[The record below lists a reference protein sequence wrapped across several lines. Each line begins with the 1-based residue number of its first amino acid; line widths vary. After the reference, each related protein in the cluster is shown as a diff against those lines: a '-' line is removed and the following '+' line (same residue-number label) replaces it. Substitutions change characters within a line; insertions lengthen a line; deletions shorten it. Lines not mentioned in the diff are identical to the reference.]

1 MQLVSQELGI
11 GGGYK
16 SMEINLSIKRSQLKI
31 LLLIFFSYALL
42 GSSDDTEQK
51 RLRLDVLTRAP
62 EVIVIEPIGIQ
73 INRQIT
79 NSLKDRNLKEP
90 FAGVTL
96 DFSKIFNKDKVLVG
110 STEFSNF
117 NSSSSANST
126 KQVFILNPGEYIQI
140 TQPDRRN
147 FLFDG
152 SFIVRFQNIPNLE
165 DFARIN
171 DIDFLKDFSD
181 IRAGLFKVDN
191 LLDLQIKLDSIKSDS
206 NIISITLNTLDTNIR
221 PQ

>member
-1 MQLVSQELGI
+1 
-11 GGGYK
+11 
-16 SMEINLSIKRSQLKI
+16 MEINLSFKRFQLKI

-42 GSSDDTEQK
+42 GSSDDSEQK
-51 RLRLDVLTRAP
+51 RLRLDALIEAP
-62 EVIVIEPIGIQ
+62 ELIVVEPNDIQ
-73 INRQIT
+73 INRQTT

-96 DFSKIFNKDKVLVG
+96 DFSKIFNKDKVLIG

-117 NSSSSANST
+117 NSGSSANSI
-126 KQVFILNPGEYIQI
+126 KQVFILNPGEYIEI

-152 SFIVRFQNIPNLE
+152 SFIIRFQNMPNLE

-181 IRAGLFKVDN
+181 VQAGLFKVDN
-191 LLDLQIKLDSIKSDS
+191 LLDLQIKLDSIQNDR
-206 NIISITLNTLDTNIR
+206 NIISITLNTLDINTK
-221 PQ
+221 PK

>member
-1 MQLVSQELGI
+1 
-11 GGGYK
+11 
-16 SMEINLSIKRSQLKI
+16 MEINLSLNKSQLKI
-31 LLLIFFSYALL
+31 LLLIFFSYVLL
-42 GSSDDTEQK
+42 GNSDDSKQK
-51 RLRLDVLTRAP
+51 RLRLDALIEAP
-62 EVIVIEPIGIQ
+62 EVIVIESYDIQ
-73 INRQIT
+73 INSQMT

-90 FAGVTL
+90 FVGVTL

-117 NSSSSANST
+117 NSSSSANSS

-152 SFIVRFQNIPNLE
+152 SFIVRFQNMPNLE
-165 DFARIN
+165 DFARKN

-191 LLDLQIKLDSIKSDS
+191 LLDLQIKLDSIKGDS
-206 NIISITLNTLDTNIR
+206 NIISITLNTLDINIK
-221 PQ
+221 PK